1 MDNISQKSHLQREE
15 RTIIERQQNWRHTSL
30 KVIGLVCSPR
40 KNGNTE
46 TLVREAL
53 REARKNGAETEII
66 RTTDMR
72 ILPCDGCAHCHKE
85 GKCRIDDDMQEL
97 YNKMLDADGIVL
109 GSPVYFWSVSGHA
122 KILMDRTYALRYPY
136 HRLKNK
142 PAGAIVV
149 AGRRGCMSALSVI
162 NNFFLGQDML
172 PTGLGIAGYG
182 NQKGEVLEDTR
193 AVNGA
198 RSLGKQMV
206 DLIEAL
212 NQGQLS

>member
-1 MDNISQKSHLQREE
+1 MC
-15 RTIIERQQNWRHTSL
+15 L

-40 KNGNTE
+40 NNGNTE
-46 TLVREAL
+46 ILVSEAL
-53 REARKNGAETEII
+53 KEAGKNGAETEII
-66 RTTDMR
+66 RTTGMH
-72 ILPCDGCAHCHKE
+72 IEPCDGCGHCHDE
-85 GKCRIDDDMQEL
+85 GKCRIDDEMQGL
-97 YNKMLDADGIVL
+97 YSKMLDADGIIL
-109 GSPVYFWSVSGHA
+109 GSPVYFWSVSGQA

-149 AGRRGCMSALSVI
+149 AGRRGCMSALSAI

-193 AVNGA
+193 AVDGA
-198 RSLGKQMV
+198 RSLGRQIV
-206 DLIEAL
+206 DLIKAL
-212 NQGQLS
+212 SGGQPQ